1 MKFWLIASAAL
12 IAAVPAVLPAAA
24 QTADPILLRI
34 AYPSSPSPPLNDG
47 IRPWAEELEKATN
60 GAVKPQ
66 ITIGPGLGNLE
77 NIYHRTVQGVVDL
90 AYGTTG
96 TVGGRFL
103 RTQVCNLPFT
113 AQDSHEASVVTW
125 RMFQNGTTA
134 MEFADA
140 KPIALFTFGS
150 SVIHTN
156 RPIET
161 AADLK
166 GVKIGSS
173 SKSSA
178 EALTLLGAAPVTITP
193 PEFYQA
199 IQRNL
204 VIGVP
209 VSWSG
214 AIAFK
219 VFEVSKHHVEAP
231 FGLAPAY
238 FVMNK
243 DVYAKLPANVRDVID
258 RLSYEKLS
266 AVIGIA
272 GKKTDEMNRDK
283 IKAMD
288 GHTVSDLAPDER
300 ERWRKLLEPIAE
312 EWVRTT
318 PDGPKVLAA
327 FRAEV
332 EKFRREKR

>member
-1 MKFWLIASAAL
+1 MTMRKIGIAFGLMVAYAMQ
-12 IAAVPAVLPAAA
+12 PAAA

-66 ITIGPGLGNLE
+66 ITVGPGLGNFE

-90 AYGTTG
+90 AYGTMG

-103 RTQVCNLPFT
+103 RAQVCNLPFT

-125 RMFQNGTTA
+125 RMYENGTTA
-134 MEFADA
+134 ADFADA

-156 RPIET
+156 RPIKS

-166 GVKIGSS
+166 GVKIGSA
-173 SKSSA
+173 SKSNA
-178 EALTLLGAAPVTITP
+178 EAFTLLGAAPVTITP
-193 PEFYQA
+193 PEYYQT

-214 AIAFK
+214 LIAFK
-219 VFEVSKHHVEAP
+219 VFEVAKHHLETP

-243 DVYAKLPANVRDVID
+243 DVYAKLPQNVRAAID
-258 RLSYEKLS
+258 RSSYEKMS
-266 AVIGIA
+266 AIIGIA
-272 GKKTDEMNRDK
+272 GHKFDEINREK
-283 IKAMD
+283 IKAME
-288 GHTVSDLAPDER
+288 GHTVSQLAPDER
-300 ERWRKLLEPIAE
+300 ERWRKLLEPITE

-327 FRAEV
+327 FREEV
-332 EKFRREKR
+332 AKFRREKR